1 MTFNEQVTSQLEPE
15 AVSSPDTT
23 RDIVPEVTTET
34 PTAAT
39 EPEPEVEPEA
49 KSEAEATK
57 EQDIDTDL
65 GDIIDNLDNPLE
77 GGENIDLEELDLDNI

>member
-49 KSEAEATK
+49 EATK